1 MNFILSAEAAC
12 DLDKALAQKY
22 SVSVMPMKFLVNGEE
37 FSTADGILLP
47 EDICAKMEK
56 GAKTSTT
63 QPNEFEIREYLESLL
78 KEKKDVLHL
87 SFSSAMSGTCEAF
100 KRIAE
105 ELNQKSDKKI
115 YVVDTLCQSFG
126 VGLLLAVIN
135 EKVKKEEL
143 SAKSAAEY
151 LEEIKLSVSH
161 WFAVDT
167 LTYLARGGRVSSSLA
182 IFGNLVKIKP
192 VLNVNDSGKIVMV
205 SKAIGKRRAVKTLI
219 ERFKESYTPI
229 TKTVFIGN
237 SACVEEAETVKEELL
252 KIDPELDI
260 TIGSLG
266 PIITCHSGPGT
277 LAIFFTCKERIAK

>member
-12 DLDKALAQKY
+12 DLDKELAKKY

-37 FSTADGILLP
+37 FYTADGKMTP
-47 EDICAKMEK
+47 NEICAQMEK

-63 QPNEFEIREYLESLL
+63 QPNEFEIKEYLEGLI

-105 ELNQKSDKKI
+105 EINQENDNKI

-126 VGLLLAVIN
+126 VALLLSIIN
-135 EKVKKEEL
+135 EKAQKEDL

-182 IFGNLVKIKP
+182 VLANLVNIKP
-192 VLNVNDSGKIVMV
+192 VLNVNDAGKIVMV
-205 SKAIGKRRAVKTLI
+205 SKAMGKRRAIKAIV
-219 ERFKESYTPI
+219 ERFKNSYTPI

-237 SACVEEAETVKEELL
+237 SACIEEAEAVKEELL
-252 KIDPELDI
+252 KINPELNI
-260 TIGSLG
+260 VIGSLG

-277 LAIFFTCKERIAK
+277 LAIFFTCQERIAK